1 MIITKDNFILT
12 LSAPATIWLYR
23 ITHIQNMEYDIKH
36 GLHIAKSPYANPG
49 YLQIGDSTL
58 IDYRKEITAP
68 DPPGGTLSDYIPFY
82 FGPRSPM
89 LFQVATG
96 WEDIQ
101 QYPQEDIIYYISSVP
116 VIKEHQLEYFY
127 TDGHA
132 RSLTSMPYT
141 NDDGFQKLDWD
152 AIYSVNWRSDETD
165 LRRKE
170 KKQSEFLI
178 KNHVPVSC
186 IEYISVYNKA
196 AEQKVVA
203 LLTKQELKIPV
214 RISPQ
219 KLYYDHL

>member
-1 MIITKDNFILT
+1 MKV
-12 LSAPATIWLYR
+12 PEPIWLYR
-23 ITHIQNMEYDIKH
+23 ITHIYNMVHDLLH
-36 GLHIAKSPYANPG
+36 GLFIAKSPGANPD
-49 YLQIGDSTL
+49 YLQIGDSSL

-82 FGPRSPM
+82 LGPRSPM

-116 VIKEHQLEYFY
+116 VIKEHKLEYFY

-132 RSLTSMPYT
+132 RSSTSIAYT
-141 NDDGFQKLDWD
+141 TDADFEKLDWN
-152 AIYSVNWRSDETD
+152 AIYAANWRSDETD

-170 KKQSEFLI
+170 KKQSEFLV
-178 KNHVPVSC
+178 KHHVPVSC
-186 IEYISVYNKA
+186 IQYISVYNKT
-196 AEQKVVA
+196 AEQKVLA
-203 LLTKQELKIPV
+203 LLEKQQIKIPV